1 MQLREVLFH
10 ILIVWS
16 SPVEICACQSSFR
29 WVVRVAHNPGHLMM
43 ELNGANVVEMAMEGK
58 EAAAVLRADI
68 WTYAQR
74 GVGR

>member
-16 SPVEICACQSSFR
+16 SPVEICACQSSVR
-29 WVVRVAHNPGHLMM
+29 WVSRVAHNPGHLMM
-43 ELNGANVVEMAMEGK
+43 ELDGANVVEMTVKSE

-68 WTYAQR
+68 WTCAQR
-74 GVGR
+74 EVGR

>member
-16 SPVEICACQSSFR
+16 SPVEICACQSSVR

-43 ELNGANVVEMAMEGK
+43 EHNCAHVVEMPMKREETSSSLGAN
-58 EAAAVLRADI
+58 I
-68 WTYAQR
+68 
-74 GVGR
+74 